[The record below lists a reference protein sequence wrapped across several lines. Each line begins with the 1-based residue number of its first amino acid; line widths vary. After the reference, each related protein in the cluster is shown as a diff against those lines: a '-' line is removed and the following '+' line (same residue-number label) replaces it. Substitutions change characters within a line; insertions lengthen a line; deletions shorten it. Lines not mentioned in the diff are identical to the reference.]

1 MATIKGTI
9 KKTALSEFKNIRKSG
24 LIAMKLRQGD
34 YLRWSRLTNTGDQ
47 IMIITKQGKSIRFNE
62 KDISSTGRAS
72 MGVRG
77 IRLKAEDQVVDV
89 DIIQNPDKAD
99 LLVIME
105 NGLGKCT
112 KVTNYREQARG
123 GTGVKTANVTKK
135 TGNIVKASIIEE
147 QTEGDLIIISK
158 HGQAIRMPMK
168 NIPSQGRATQGVYL
182 MRLNGDDKVATCSV
196 LPVIEPEDSVIE
208 TEQKKSTIK
217 PKKEAKQESLI
228 KS

>member
-1 MATIKGTI
+1 
-9 KKTALSEFKNIRKSG
+9 
-24 LIAMKLRQGD
+24 
-34 YLRWSRLTNTGDQ
+34 
-47 IMIITKQGKSIRFNE
+47 MIITQKGKSIRCNE

-77 IRLKAEDQVVDV
+77 IRLKEEDKVVDV
-89 DIIQNPDKAD
+89 DIIQDPTKAE

-123 GTGVKTANVTKK
+123 GTGVKTANVTSK
-135 TGNIVKASIIEE
+135 TGKIVKASIIEE

-158 HGQAIRMPMK
+158 QGQAIRMTLK

-196 LPVIEPEDSVIE
+196 LPVIEPENITTE
-208 TEQKKSTIK
+208 PEQKKSTIK
-217 PKKEAKQESLI
+217 KKKEVKQESLI
-228 KS
+228 KT